1 MKKNGTKLMM
11 ALGLFCLCHVNAADE
26 MDSVG
31 NLHDIF
37 ECYSASNWYGKSK
50 KSYSGLVKQWP
61 LSFPAM
67 LRPVYHE
74 RAKSSGGTRDVFL
87 LSDAGNTN
95 QLVRLEI
102 VCADSIKLAH
112 RAMLEYFSSCSAVQ
126 PFPIASDDTGSVG
139 DYCYFG
145 YGKPW
150 TSVMFVRDN
159 VFVALKSLASMSS
172 VRQEAEAIDK
182 EIMRLA
188 SGNYDSG
195 MAAGITEEQK
205 ASSLNLSGIVAK
217 TNVVEFLSYQRSI
230 GLTTMQNKLTPN
242 GCSLLDA
249 GLEVMAWV
257 MWQKDIV
264 FPSNDVDCA
273 RWRCPADLAV
283 DALRFDVQRL
293 DASRFDMLKDDMVIA
308 NCEATVFNTCS
319 EQIESFMYPHAMQF
333 INSNMPLHFRLLNNL
348 EVSYLGAATNM
359 LYITERG
366 SLEDSVTHKNI
377 TLKIRYK
384 DDSLAKHRKAIAE
397 ALMTAGTVTKFKVP
411 NVPDLLFA
419 DDNAANGS
427 EKKNS
432 RENASVKD
440 VRGDGGK
447 VL

>member
-188 SGNYDSG
+188 SGNY
-195 MAAGITEEQK
+195 
-205 ASSLNLSGIVAK
+205 V
-217 TNVVEFLSYQRSI
+217 
-230 GLTTMQNKLTPN
+230 
-242 GCSLLDA
+242 
-249 GLEVMAWV
+249 
-257 MWQKDIV
+257 
-264 FPSNDVDCA
+264 
-273 RWRCPADLAV
+273 
-283 DALRFDVQRL
+283 
-293 DASRFDMLKDDMVIA
+293 
-308 NCEATVFNTCS
+308 
-319 EQIESFMYPHAMQF
+319 
-333 INSNMPLHFRLLNNL
+333 NNL

-384 DDSLAKHRKAIAE
+384 DDSLAKHRKAIAA
-397 ALMTAGTVTKFKVP
+397 ALMTAGTVTKLRESNAQIPV
-411 NVPDLLFA
+411 VA
-419 DDNAANGS
+419 DDNIAEEVSVLSPGPHSAIQRNGVA
-427 EKKNS
+427 E
-432 RENASVKD
+432 
-440 VRGDGGK
+440 VRR
-447 VL
+447 VH

>member
-1 MKKNGTKLMM
+1 MEKVVIKQCKL
-11 ALGLFCLCHVNAADE
+11 LFILFVGLVSASVASAQSERFLWEVHSPHILSISQRT

-50 KSYSGLVKQWP
+50 KCYSGLVKQWP

-95 QLVRLEI
+95 QLLRLEI

-195 MAAGITEEQK
+195 MAAGIAEEQK

-217 TNVVEFLSYQRSI
+217 TNVV
-230 GLTTMQNKLTPN
+230 G
-242 GCSLLDA
+242 
-249 GLEVMAWV
+249 
-257 MWQKDIV
+257 
-264 FPSNDVDCA
+264 
-273 RWRCPADLAV
+273 
-283 DALRFDVQRL
+283 RL
-293 DASRFDMLKDDMVIA
+293 QGQTWLP
-308 NCEATVFNTCS
+308 
-319 EQIESFMYPHAMQF
+319 Q
-333 INSNMPLHFRLLNNL
+333 
-348 EVSYLGAATNM
+348 
-359 LYITERG
+359 
-366 SLEDSVTHKNI
+366 
-377 TLKIRYK
+377 
-384 DDSLAKHRKAIAE
+384 
-397 ALMTAGTVTKFKVP
+397 
-411 NVPDLLFA
+411 
-419 DDNAANGS
+419 
-427 EKKNS
+427 
-432 RENASVKD
+432 
-440 VRGDGGK
+440 
-447 VL
+447 